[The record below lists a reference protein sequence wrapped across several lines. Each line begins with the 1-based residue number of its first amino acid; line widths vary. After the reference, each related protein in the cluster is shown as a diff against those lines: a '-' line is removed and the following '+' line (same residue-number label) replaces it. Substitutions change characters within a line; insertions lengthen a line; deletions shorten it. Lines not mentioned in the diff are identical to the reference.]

1 MSAPV
6 GFPPRVVDL
15 IWTRDKGCCARCGR
29 GLVRERRGVDWAIHH
44 RCPRGAGGAG
54 KKVPWVNQ
62 AANGVLLCND
72 CHTAVER
79 DRAAARVV
87 GWLISRL
94 SKTARA
100 RDIAIPHALHGVV
113 YLDDDGGW
121 TRA

>member
-15 IWTRDKGCCARCGR
+15 IWTRDKGSCACCGR
-29 GLVRERRGVDWAIHH
+29 GLVRERRGIDWAIHH

-54 KKVPWVNQ
+54 KRATWVNR

-72 CHTAVER
+72 CH
-79 DRAAARVV
+79 ARIEANRRHARTL
-87 GWLISRL
+87 GWLVSRL
-94 SKTARA
+94 GSDRS
-100 RDIAIPHALHGVV
+100 RDIAIPHALLGAV

-121 TRA
+121 TSA